1 MKNGNLQR
9 RAQKMN
15 KRKKPVRIGIL
26 RTDDFIVIR
35 ITMFNKNKLIW
46 IRRDVMEFDMFCMAI
61 MLMINLLAV
70 SLTRNTALQWNE
82 KIIIAIIDIAMIV
95 EYIKTRKEIIER

>member
-1 MKNGNLQR
+1 
-9 RAQKMN
+9 MN
-15 KRKKPVRIGIL
+15 KRKKPVRIGIIK
-26 RTDDFIVIR
+26 TVDFIVIR
-35 ITMFNKNKLIW
+35 ITMFNKNKWIW

>member
-1 MKNGNLQR
+1 
-9 RAQKMN
+9 MN

>member
-1 MKNGNLQR
+1 
-9 RAQKMN
+9 MN

-35 ITMFNKNKLIW
+35 ITMFNKNKWIW
-46 IRRDVMEFDMFCMAI
+46 IRRDVMEFDVFCMAI
-61 MLMINLLAV
+61 MIMINLLIV

-95 EYIKTRKEIIER
+95 EYIKTRKEIIKR

>member
-1 MKNGNLQR
+1 
-9 RAQKMN
+9 MN
-15 KRKKPVRIGIL
+15 KRKKPVKIGIL

-35 ITMFNKNKLIW
+35 ITMFNRNKWIW
-46 IRRDVMEFDMFCMAI
+46 IRRDVLEFDMFCMAI
-61 MLMINLLAV
+61 MIMMNLLAV
-70 SLTRNTALQWNE
+70 SLTRNTELQWNE

>member
-1 MKNGNLQR
+1 
-9 RAQKMN
+9 MN
-15 KRKKPVRIGIL
+15 KKKKPVRIGIL

-35 ITMFNKNKLIW
+35 ITMFNKSKWIW

-61 MLMINLLAV
+61 MIMINLLIV
-70 SLTRNTALQWNE
+70 SLARNTELQINE

-95 EYIKTRKEIIER
+95 KYIKTRKEIIEG

>member
-1 MKNGNLQR
+1 
-9 RAQKMN
+9 MN
-15 KRKKPVRIGIL
+15 KKRKPVRIGII
-26 RTDDFIVIR
+26 RAEDFIIIS

>member
-1 MKNGNLQR
+1 
-9 RAQKMN
+9 MN

-35 ITMFNKNKLIW
+35 ITMFNKSRWIW
-46 IRRDVMEFDMFCMAI
+46 IRRDVMEFDMLCIAI

-70 SLTRNTALQWNE
+70 NLTSNTELQWYE
-82 KIIIAIIDIAMIV
+82 RIAIVIIDIAMIV
-95 EYIKTRKEIIER
+95 KYIKTRKEIIER

>member
-1 MKNGNLQR
+1 
-9 RAQKMN
+9 MN
-15 KRKKPVRIGIL
+15 KKKKPVRIGIL

-35 ITMFNKNKLIW
+35 ITMFNKNKWIW
-46 IRRDVMEFDMFCMAI
+46 IRRDVLEFDMLCMTI
-61 MLMINLLAV
+61 MLMMNLLAV
-70 SLTRNTALQWNE
+70 SLTRNTELQWNE